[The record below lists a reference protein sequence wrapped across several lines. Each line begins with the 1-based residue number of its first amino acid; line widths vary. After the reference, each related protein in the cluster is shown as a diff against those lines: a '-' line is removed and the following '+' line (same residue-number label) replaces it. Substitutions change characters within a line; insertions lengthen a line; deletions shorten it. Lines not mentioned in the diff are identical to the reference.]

1 MRIGCNTVA
10 FRKAPLDTAL
20 ARIAEAGYEWVEI
33 EGNLK
38 WCPHVDPW
46 QEDPIQF
53 ADKVRSY
60 GFKGIAALGN
70 HRELI
75 TQEQGV
81 KDIAQGLEWCREAG
95 IPLVLTGEGRLG
107 PGMTVDDALAIL
119 RDRLSYLAEIAEKN
133 EVYLALEDHG
143 SISLGSLDGLPQI
156 VDLVDSDWLVV
167 NFDTANI
174 HRGDYVGTD
183 REKWEWKLG
192 EATSFSETKL
202 LARLVD
208 RVKHV
213 HFKDVVGR
221 NAVIAGQGEI
231 DLAGCLRLLKQA
243 GFDSVLS
250 YETEGFEETEE
261 AQRMI
266 TLSRQYMLGMLA
278 VL

>member
-10 FRKAPLDTAL
+10 FRTEPLDTAL

-38 WCPHVDPW
+38 WCPHADPW

-53 ADKVRSY
+53 ADKVRSH

-75 TQEQGV
+75 TQEQGA
-81 KDIAQGLEWCREAG
+81 KDIARGLEWCREAG

-107 PGMTVDDALAIL
+107 PGMTVDEGLAIL

-143 SISLGSLDGLPQI
+143 GISLGSLDGLPQI

-243 GFDSVLS
+243 GFDGVLS
-250 YETEGFEETEE
+250 YETEGFEEAEE
-261 AQRMI
+261 AQKMI